1 MRLHNLRLRGI
12 TEAFP
17 NEVCVDFDSL
27 GGGLI
32 AIVGENGAGKS
43 TLIGSIFAALF
54 RQLPGQKRSLYDF
67 ATHPQPEIDLAF
79 SVSGARY
86 RSLLKID
93 PKSRQMES
101 YLFNGEGK
109 PLTNSKKEP
118 FEELVRKCAGT
129 PDFFLSSIFSSQK
142 RTGNF
147 LSLERSAR
155 KELFIRELL
164 GLDRLRLIS
173 AAAKEKAEGVVN
185 TTLGLE
191 GQVRSLKE
199 MVDAGVEDPG
209 EVDAQLREVS
219 SRLETLEAEKRTAQQ
234 RLLELQAA
242 EASRKPLLAEVEGLK
257 QRLRK
262 TDAEITET
270 KHQIGRDESL
280 LTGKKD
286 LADLTKRGAT
296 LATRI
301 EELHRQIRGIQGLE
315 TSNRETERTVQAL
328 DAELRANLAELE
340 RLRVEREELAV
351 VPCRGEGPYAS
362 CPKIGRAI
370 DAGMRIPTLEGEVA
384 TLSIEVELQHG
395 SLVQIA
401 TPSCELTRTLEGCER
416 QRRAVDEERRQY
428 DELRSVEVR
437 REERLKGL
445 DRLNQA
451 QAELAKELA
460 RKESGLPAFADL
472 DARVQASR
480 RKIEDTDRLIISC
493 RRERDSLIARQAQIK
508 QRQEQMEAARNRL
521 AQVEAELG
529 AARIEQEDYTY
540 LARVFGPDEIQLCE
554 IQAVGPEV
562 SILVN
567 ALLEGYFD
575 NKFEIRF
582 RTQRPKADGR
592 GMVDDFDVEVRNKN
606 LDRTCPVDELPGG
619 QFVLVNEAVNLG
631 IAIYNMR
638 QGEGIRY
645 ETLFRDETVGALDA
659 VNGREYVRMLR
670 RAMDLGGFHQVIFI
684 CHTPLVWELADNLL
698 SVGGG
703 SVAMGD
709 RISEPV
715 GSARSRFRLC
725 PRMGGVGDYVR
736 VSRGLVRSREHSCF
750 RRFGCGPFPPVQPAS
765 PGCPNRRERGSHP
778 GGNQEKSVIVRVDR
792 PGTYRL

>member
-1 MRLHNLRLRGI
+1 MRLHHLRLRGI

-17 NEVCVDFDSL
+17 NEVSVDFDAL
-27 GGGLI
+27 GEGLI

-43 TLIGSIFAALF
+43 TLIGSVFAALF

-67 ATHPQPEIDLAF
+67 ATHPQPEIDLTF
-79 SVSGARY
+79 SVNGARY

-101 YLFNGEGK
+101 YLFNGDGK
-109 PLTNSKKEP
+109 PLTNGKKEP

-147 LSLERSAR
+147 LSLERSER

-164 GLDRLRLIS
+164 GLDRLRLIA
-173 AAAKEKAEGVVN
+173 AAAKEKGEEVAR

-191 GQVRSLKE
+191 GQARSLKE
-199 MVDAGVEDPG
+199 LVEAGVEDPA
-209 EVDAQLREVS
+209 EVVTGLREVS
-219 SRLETLEAEKRTAQQ
+219 TRLETLEAEKRVAQQ
-234 RLLELQAA
+234 RVLELQAVDA
-242 EASRKPLLAEVEGLK
+242 GRKPLLAEVETLT

-270 KHQIGRDESL
+270 KRQIGKDESL

-286 LADLTKRGAT
+286 LADLTERGAT

-301 EELHRQIRGIQGLE
+301 EELHRQIREIQGLE
-315 TSNRETERTVQAL
+315 TTNRETERTVQTL

-351 VPCRGEGPYAS
+351 VPCRGEGAYAS
-362 CPKIGRAI
+362 CPKIRRAVE
-370 DAGMRIPTLEGEVA
+370 AGQKLPELEGEVA
-384 TLSIEVELQHG
+384 TLSIEVEVQRG

-401 TPSCELTRTLEGCER
+401 TPSSELTRTLEGCER
-416 QRRAVDEERRQY
+416 NRRNVDQERQHYEELRAVEARR
-428 DELRSVEVR
+428 D
-437 REERLKGL
+437 ERLKAL
-445 DRLNQA
+445 ERLA
-451 QAELAKELA
+451 QARTEVGEALS
-460 RKESGLPAFADL
+460 RKESALSAFSDL
-472 DARVQASR
+472 DAKMHGSR
-480 RKIEDTDRLIISC
+480 REIEDADRLIISC
-493 RRERDSLIARQAQIK
+493 RRERDGLIARQAQIK
-508 QRQEQMEAARNRL
+508 QRQEQMEAARTRL

-529 AARIEQEDYTY
+529 TARAECEDFNY
-540 LARVFGPDEIQLCE
+540 LAKVFGPDEIQLCE
-554 IQAVGPEV
+554 IQAAGPEV
-562 SILVN
+562 SGLVN
-567 ALLEGYFD
+567 SLLEGCFD

-606 LDRTCPVDELPGG
+606 LDRTYLVDELSGG

-645 ETLFRDETVGALDA
+645 ETLFRDETVGALDVTNA
-659 VNGREYVRMLR
+659 KEYVRMLR
-670 RAMDLGGFHQVIFI
+670 RAMELGGFHQVIFI
-684 CHTPLVWELADNLL
+684 CHTPLVWELAGSIL

-703 SVAMGD
+703 YVAMGD
-709 RISEPV
+709 QQ
-715 GSARSRFRLC
+715 A
-725 PRMGGVGDYVR
+725 
-736 VSRGLVRSREHSCF
+736 
-750 RRFGCGPFPPVQPAS
+750 AS
-765 PGCPNRRERGSHP
+765 TE
-778 GGNQEKSVIVRVDR
+778 
-792 PGTYRL
+792 

>member
-17 NEVCVDFDSL
+17 NEVCVEFDSL
-27 GGGLI
+27 GEGLI
-32 AIVGENGAGKS
+32 ALVGENGAGKS
-43 TLIGSIFAALF
+43 TLIGSVFAALF

-67 ATHPQPEIDLAF
+67 ATHPQPEIDLTF
-79 SVSGARY
+79 SINGAHY

-109 PLTNSKKEP
+109 PLTNGKKEP

-129 PDFFLSSIFSSQK
+129 TDFFLSSIFSSQK

-147 LSLERSAR
+147 LSLDRSER

-164 GLDRLRLIS
+164 GLDRLRLI
-173 AAAKEKAEGVVN
+173 AAAAREKGEEVAR

-191 GQVRSLKE
+191 GQARSLKE
-199 MVDAGVEDPG
+199 LVEAGVEDPA
-209 EVDAQLREVS
+209 EVQAQLVDVS
-219 SRLETLEAEKRTAQQ
+219 SRLDTLEAQKRMAQQ

-242 EASRKPLLAEVEGLK
+242 EASLKPLVAEVETLK

-262 TDAEITET
+262 TDAEITVT
-270 KHQIGRDESL
+270 KRQIAGDESL
-280 LTGKKD
+280 LAGKKD
-286 LADLTKRGAT
+286 LADLTERGAG

-301 EELHRQIRGIQGLE
+301 EELHRQIREIQGLE
-315 TSNRETERTVQAL
+315 ASNRDTERTVQTL

-340 RLRVEREELAV
+340 RVRVEREELAV

-362 CPKIGRAI
+362 CPKIRRAVE
-370 DAGMRIPTLEGEVA
+370 AGQKIPGLEGEVA
-384 TLSIEVELQHG
+384 TLSIEVEVQRG

-401 TPSCELTRTLEGCER
+401 TPSSELTRTLEGCER
-416 QRRAVDEERRQY
+416 DRRKVDQERQRY
-428 DELRSVEVR
+428 DELRAVEVR

-451 QAELAKELA
+451 RAELAEELA
-460 RKESGLPAFADL
+460 RKESALSAFADL
-472 DARVQASR
+472 DGKMQASR
-480 RKIEDTDRLIISC
+480 REIENTDRLIASC

-508 QRQEQMEAARNRL
+508 QHQDQMEAARTLL
-521 AQVEAELG
+521 ARVEAELG
-529 AARIEQEDYTY
+529 TAQTELEDFKY
-540 LARVFGPDEIQLCE
+540 LAKVFGPDEIQLCE
-554 IQAVGPEV
+554 IHAAGPQV

-567 ALLEGYFD
+567 SLLEGCFD

-592 GMVDDFDVEVRNKN
+592 GIVDDFDVEVRNKN
-606 LDRTCPVDELPGG
+606 LDRTCLVDELSGG

-645 ETLFRDETVGALDA
+645 ETLFRDETVGALDT
-659 VNGREYVRMLR
+659 VNGKEYVRMLR

-684 CHTPLVWELADNLL
+684 CHAPLVWELADSIL
-698 SVGGG
+698 SVRGGM
-703 SVAMGD
+703 V
-709 RISEPV
+709 
-715 GSARSRFRLC
+715 
-725 PRMGGVGDYVR
+725 YV
-736 VSRGLVRSREHSCF
+736 
-750 RRFGCGPFPPVQPAS
+750 
-765 PGCPNRRERGSHP
+765 
-778 GGNQEKSVIVRVDR
+778 GNQKTAVAE
-792 PGTYRL
+792 

>member
-1 MRLHNLRLRGI
+1 MRLSTLRLRGI

-17 NEVCVDFDSL
+17 NEVCVDFDTL
-27 GGGLI
+27 GEGLI
-32 AIVGENGAGKS
+32 ALVGENGAGKS
-43 TLIGSIFAALF
+43 TLIGSVFAALF
-54 RQLPGQKRSLYDF
+54 RLLPGQKRSLYDF
-67 ATHPQPEIDLAF
+67 ATHPQPEIDLTF
-79 SVSGARY
+79 SVNGTRY

-101 YLFNGEGK
+101 YLFNSEGA
-109 PLTNSKKEP
+109 PLTNGKKEP

-147 LSLERSAR
+147 LSLERSER

-164 GLDRLRLIS
+164 GLDRLRLI
-173 AAAKEKAEGVVN
+173 AAEAKEKGEEVAR

-191 GQVRSLKE
+191 GQARSLKE
-199 MVDAGVEDPG
+199 LVEAGVEDPA
-209 EVDAQLREVS
+209 EVETRLAEVS
-219 SRLETLEAEKRTAQQ
+219 SRLETLEGEKRVAQQ
-234 RLLELQAA
+234 RLLELQAV
-242 EASRKPLLAEVEGLK
+242 EASRKPLVAEVEALK

-270 KHQIGRDESL
+270 KRQIGRDESL

-286 LADLTKRGAT
+286 LADLTERGAT
-296 LATRI
+296 LATRV
-301 EELHRQIRGIQGLE
+301 EELHRQIREIQGLE
-315 TSNRETERTVQAL
+315 ASNRDTERTVQSL
-328 DAELRANLAELE
+328 DAELKANLAELE

-362 CPKIGRAI
+362 CPKIRRAVK
-370 DAGMRIPTLEGEVA
+370 AGQKIPTLEGEVA
-384 TLSIEVELQHG
+384 TLSIEVEVQRSSLLQI
-395 SLVQIA
+395 V
-401 TPSCELTRTLEGCER
+401 TPSFELTRTLEGCER
-416 QRRAVDEERRQY
+416 DRRKVDQERQGYEELRAVEA
-428 DELRSVEVR
+428 R

-451 QAELAKELA
+451 RAELTEELA
-460 RKESGLPAFADL
+460 GKESALPAFADL
-472 DARVQASR
+472 DRKMQASR
-480 RKIEDTDRLIISC
+480 REVEDTDRLIVSC
-493 RRERDSLIARQAQIK
+493 RRERDSVIARQAQIK
-508 QRQEQMEAARNRL
+508 QRQEQVEAARTRL

-529 AARIEQEDYTY
+529 AARSEQEDYSY

-554 IQAVGPEV
+554 IQAAGPQV

-567 ALLEGYFD
+567 SLLEGCFD

-582 RTQRPKADGR
+582 RTQRPKADGK

-606 LDRTCPVDELPGG
+606 LDRTCLVDELSGG

-638 QGEGIRY
+638 QGEGICY

-659 VNGREYVRMLR
+659 ANGREYVRMLR

-684 CHTPLVWELADNLL
+684 CHTPLVWELADQILTVGDGHAVIGNLEGT
-698 SVGGG
+698 V
-703 SVAMGD
+703 
-709 RISEPV
+709 SEPP
-715 GSARSRFRLC
+715 SAL
-725 PRMGGVGDYVR
+725 
-736 VSRGLVRSREHSCF
+736 
-750 RRFGCGPFPPVQPAS
+750 PPLITNS
-765 PGCPNRRERGSHP
+765 G
-778 GGNQEKSVIVRVDR
+778 I
-792 PGTYRL
+792 T

>member
-1 MRLHNLRLRGI
+1 MRLHHLRLRGI

-17 NEVCVDFDSL
+17 NEVSFDFDSL
-27 GGGLI
+27 GEGLI

-43 TLIGSIFAALF
+43 TLIGSVFAALF
-54 RQLPGQKRSLYDF
+54 RQLPGQRRWLYDF
-67 ATHPQPEIDLAF
+67 ATHPQPEIDLTF
-79 SVSGARY
+79 SVNGARY

-109 PLTNSKKEP
+109 PLTNGKKEP

-147 LSLERSAR
+147 LLLERSER

-164 GLDRLRLIS
+164 GLDRLRLIA
-173 AAAKEKAEGVVN
+173 AAAKEKGDEVTK

-191 GQVRSLKE
+191 GQARSLKE
-199 MVDAGVEDPG
+199 LVEAGVEDPA
-209 EVDAQLREVS
+209 EVEARLAEVS
-219 SRLETLEAEKRTAQQ
+219 SRLETLEAEKRVAQQ
-234 RLLELQAA
+234 RVLELQAT
-242 EASRKPLLAEVEGLK
+242 EASRKPLLAEVETLK

-270 KHQIGRDESL
+270 KRQIGRDESL

-286 LADLTKRGAT
+286 LADLTERGAT
-296 LATRI
+296 LAARI
-301 EELHRQIRGIQGLE
+301 EELRRQIRNIQGLE
-315 TSNRETERTVQAL
+315 TTNRETERTVQTL
-328 DAELRANLAELE
+328 DAELRANLAALE
-340 RLRVEREELAV
+340 RLRVEREELAI

-362 CPKIGRAI
+362 CPKIQRAVQ
-370 DAGMRIPTLEGEVA
+370 AGEKIPTLDGEVA
-384 TLSIEVELQHG
+384 TLSIEVDVQRS
-395 SLVQIA
+395 SLIQIA
-401 TPSCELTRTLEGCER
+401 TPSSELTRTLEGCER
-416 QRRAVDEERRQY
+416 DRRKVDQERQRYEELRAVEARR
-428 DELRSVEVR
+428 D
-437 REERLKGL
+437 ERLKAL
-445 DRLNQA
+445 ERLA
-451 QAELAKELA
+451 QARTEVGEELS
-460 RKESGLPAFADL
+460 RKESALSAFTDL
-472 DARVQASR
+472 GATMQTSR
-480 RKIEDTDRLIISC
+480 REIENANRLLTSC
-493 RRERDSLIARQAQIK
+493 RRERDSLITRQAQIK
-508 QRQEQMEAARNRL
+508 QRQEQMETARTRL

-529 AARIEQEDYTY
+529 AARTEQEDYTY
-540 LARVFGPDEIQLCE
+540 LARIFGSDEIQLCE
-554 IQAVGPEV
+554 IQAAGPQV

-567 ALLEGYFD
+567 SLLEGCFD

-582 RTQRPKADGR
+582 RTQRPKADGQ

-606 LDRTCPVDELPGG
+606 LDRTCLVDELSGG

-684 CHTPLVWELADNLL
+684 CHTPLVWELADRIL
-698 SVGGG
+698 SIGGG
-703 SVAMGD
+703 RVFVGD
-709 RISEPV
+709 REEAITEPR
-715 GSARSRFRLC
+715 SASIPL
-725 PRMGGVGDYVR
+725 D
-736 VSRGLVRSREHSCF
+736 
-750 RRFGCGPFPPVQPAS
+750 
-765 PGCPNRRERGSHP
+765 PN
-778 GGNQEKSVIVRVDR
+778 N
-792 PGTYRL
+792 

>member
-1 MRLHNLRLRGI
+1 MRLHHLRLRGI

-27 GGGLI
+27 GEGLI

-43 TLIGSIFAALF
+43 TLIGSVFAALF

-67 ATHPQPEIDLAF
+67 ASHPQPEIDLTF
-79 SVSGARY
+79 SVNGARY

-101 YLFNGEGK
+101 YLFNGDGK
-109 PLTNSKKEP
+109 PLTNGKREP

-129 PDFFLSSIFSSQK
+129 PEFFLSSIFSSQK

-147 LSLERSAR
+147 LSLDRSER

-164 GLDRLRLIS
+164 GLDRLRLIA
-173 AAAKEKAEGVVN
+173 AAAKDKAEDVAR

-191 GQVRSLKE
+191 GQARSLKE
-199 MVDAGVEDPG
+199 LVEGGVEEPG
-209 EVDAQLREVS
+209 EVEARLREVS
-219 SRLETLEAEKRTAQQ
+219 SRLETLEAEKRAAQQ

-242 EASRKPLLAEVEGLK
+242 EASRKPLLGEVETLK

-270 KHQIGRDESL
+270 KRQIGRDESL

-286 LADLTKRGAT
+286 LADLTGRGAVLT
-296 LATRI
+296 ARI
-301 EELHRQIRGIQGLE
+301 EELHRQIREIQGLE
-315 TSNRETERTVQAL
+315 TSNRETERTVQTL

-340 RLRVEREELAV
+340 RLRVESEELAI
-351 VPCRGEGPYAS
+351 VPCRGEGVYAS
-362 CPKIGRAI
+362 CPKIQRAVE
-370 DAGMRIPTLEGEVA
+370 AGQKIPILEGEVA
-384 TLSIEVELQHG
+384 TLSIEVEVQRS
-395 SLVQIA
+395 SLIQIV
-401 TPSCELTRTLEGCER
+401 TPSFDLTRTLEGCER
-416 QRRAVDEERRQY
+416 DRKKVDQERQRYEELRAVEARR
-428 DELRSVEVR
+428 D
-437 REERLKGL
+437 ERLKAL
-445 DRLNQA
+445 ERMA
-451 QAELAKELA
+451 QARAEVSEELS
-460 RKESGLPAFADL
+460 RKESGLSAFSDL
-472 DARVQASR
+472 DAKIHTSR
-480 RKIEDTDRLIISC
+480 REIENADRLIVSC
-493 RRERDSLIARQAQIK
+493 RRERDGLIARQAQII
-508 QRQEQMEAARNRL
+508 QRQEQREAARTRL

-529 AARIEQEDYTY
+529 AARTEQEDYNY

-554 IQAVGPEV
+554 IQAAGPQV

-567 ALLEGYFD
+567 SLLEGCFD

-582 RTQRPKADGR
+582 RTQRPKADGK

-606 LDRTCPVDELPGG
+606 LDRTYLVDELSGG

-659 VNGREYVRMLR
+659 TNGKEYVRMLR

-684 CHTPLVWELADNLL
+684 CHTPLVWELADRVVEIKDGRVAVMSGVEGL
-698 SVGGG
+698 SW
-703 SVAMGD
+703 
-709 RISEPV
+709 
-715 GSARSRFRLC
+715 
-725 PRMGGVGDYVR
+725 
-736 VSRGLVRSREHSCF
+736 
-750 RRFGCGPFPPVQPAS
+750 PAS
-765 PGCPNRRERGSHP
+765 APQR
-778 GGNQEKSVIVRVDR
+778 
-792 PGTYRL
+792 

>member
-1 MRLHNLRLRGI
+1 
-12 TEAFP
+12 
-17 NEVCVDFDSL
+17 
-27 GGGLI
+27 
-32 AIVGENGAGKS
+32 
-43 TLIGSIFAALF
+43 
-54 RQLPGQKRSLYDF
+54 
-67 ATHPQPEIDLAF
+67 
-79 SVSGARY
+79 
-86 RSLLKID
+86 
-93 PKSRQMES
+93 
-101 YLFNGEGK
+101 
-109 PLTNSKKEP
+109 
-118 FEELVRKCAGT
+118 ELVRKCAGT

-147 LSLERSAR
+147 LSLERSER

-164 GLDRLRLIS
+164 GLDRLRLIA
-173 AAAKEKAEGVVN
+173 AAAKGKGEVVAR

-199 MVDAGVEDPG
+199 LMEAGVEDPA
-209 EVDAQLREVS
+209 EVEARLREVS
-219 SRLETLEAEKRTAQQ
+219 SRSETLEAEKRMAQQ

-242 EASRKPLLAEVEGLK
+242 EASRKPLLAEVETLK

-262 TDAEITET
+262 TDTEITDT
-270 KHQIGRDESL
+270 KRQIGRDESL
-280 LTGKKD
+280 LTGKRD

-301 EELHRQIRGIQGLE
+301 DELHRQIREIQGLE
-315 TSNRETERTVQAL
+315 TSNRETERTVQTL

-362 CPKIGRAI
+362 CPKIRRAVE
-370 DAGMRIPTLEGEVA
+370 AGQKLPALEGEVA
-384 TLSIEVELQHG
+384 TLSLEAEVQRG

-401 TPSCELTRTLEGCER
+401 TPSSELTRTLEGCER
-416 QRRAVDEERRQY
+416 QRRVVDGERQRY
-428 DELRSVEVR
+428 EELRVVEVR

-451 QAELAKELA
+451 RTEVGEELS
-460 RKESGLPAFADL
+460 RKESALSAFSDL
-472 DARVQASR
+472 DGKMQASR
-480 RKIEDTDRLIISC
+480 REIENADRLIVSC
-493 RRERDSLIARQAQIK
+493 RRERDSIIARQAQIK
-508 QRQEQMEAARNRL
+508 QRQEQMEAARTRL
-521 AQVEAELG
+521 AQVEAELE
-529 AARIEQEDYTY
+529 AARTEQEDYTY
-540 LARVFGPDEIQLCE
+540 LAKVFGPDEIQLCE
-554 IQAVGPEV
+554 IQAAGPQV

-567 ALLEGYFD
+567 SLLEGCFD

-606 LDRTCPVDELPGG
+606 LDRTCLVDELSGG

-645 ETLFRDETVGALDA
+645 KTLFRDETVGALDA
-659 VNGREYVRMLR
+659 TNAKEYVRMLR

-684 CHTPLVWELADNLL
+684 CHSPLVWELADNIL

-703 SVAMGD
+703 CVVMGD
-709 RISEPV
+709 REVAVTTEYP
-715 GSARSRFRLC
+715 
-725 PRMGGVGDYVR
+725 
-736 VSRGLVRSREHSCF
+736 
-750 RRFGCGPFPPVQPAS
+750 QPA
-765 PGCPNRRERGSHP
+765 
-778 GGNQEKSVIVRVDR
+778 R
-792 PGTYRL
+792 P